1 MKNTELR
8 KRPMAS
14 VSTIRL
20 ISRQVIERLSVAGV
34 ELILAKA
41 KKITEGQV
49 ADDAQYFGST
59 MVTIDLEQLDLLIS
73 DTCDVLTAN
82 RLTEQL
88 TEEADS
94 LGLLKA
100 LAKREARRVAQREF
114 ETIEIDIRVRSEGH
128 WIFVD
133 MDVEGSVSAAVET
146 TTPAASQIG

>member
-1 MKNTELR
+1 
-8 KRPMAS
+8 MAS